1 MVGFFVSAKGVIHAR
16 VVLETRLSAAHPR
29 QTFTPSTG
37 KGASDG
43 LDSKRPPH
51 SDPVGHVRGRP
62 RGCRLFSPTRLAQVA
77 VAAAAPADWHPLPA
91 RGDRAGGPARGPGAY
106 PWS

>member
-1 MVGFFVSAKGVIHAR
+1 MVGIFVSAKGGETRR
-16 VVLETRLSAAHPR
+16 VVLETRLSAAAR

-51 SDPVGHVRGRP
+51 SDPGGHVRGGH
-62 RGCRLFSPTRLAQVA
+62 RGRRLFSPAQLAQVA
-77 VAAAAPADWHPLPA
+77 VTAAAPADWHPLPA
-91 RGDRAGGPARGPGAY
+91 RGDRAGGPAV
-106 PWS
+106 